1 LSSLSRKSLAA
12 AVAAVLLAGLAFLAW
27 QRGLLREDED
37 GIASGNGRIEA
48 VEIDVAARTA
58 GRISAVLVDEGDFV
72 RMGQIVATLDPD
84 QLEAQRRQAE
94 AELQQAGSAV
104 ATASSLLAQRESER
118 IAAQATVAQ
127 RAAELRS
134 AQTQLSR
141 SLGLQEKKFISPQAV
156 DDDRTRVE
164 TAQAALDAARAQVAA
179 SAAGVVNAA
188 SQVRGAQASE
198 AAARAH
204 LERVLEDLDD
214 MSLKAPAD
222 GRVQFRI
229 AEPGEVVAVGGKVLN
244 LIDLSDVYM
253 TFFLPTAAAGRLTLG
268 DEVRLVL
275 DAAPQWVI
283 PATISFVASEAQFTP
298 KTVETASEREKLMFR
313 VKAQIPADLLRKHIR
328 KVKTGLPG
336 MAYVRLD
343 PGTAWPP
350 RLQAPAH
357 RWLGSRGC
365 RCVTAAWWPWTVSAY
380 RYLPGR
386 WSDSSGRTAWASPA
400 CWPCCPGPAGCRRG
414 VWRCW
419 AAT

>member
-1 LSSLSRKSLAA
+1 MAKFGRWRLPA
-12 AVAAVLLAGLAFLAW
+12 AVALVAAGAGYYAWLQFGTAGLPP
-27 QRGLLREDED
+27 

-58 GRISAVLVDEGDFV
+58 GRISAVLVEEGDFV
-72 RMGQIVATLDPD
+72 QAGQVVATLDPD

-104 ATASSLLAQRESER
+104 ATAQSLLAQRESER
-118 IAAQATVAQ
+118 TAAQATVAQ

-188 SQVRGAQASE
+188 SQVSGAQASE

-214 MSLKAPAD
+214 MSLEAPAD

-229 AEPGEVVAVGGKVLN
+229 AEPGEVVAIGGKVLN

-268 DEVRLVL
+268 DEVRLIL
-275 DAAPQWVI
+275 DAAPEWVI
-283 PATISFVASEAQFTP
+283 PARISFVASEAQFTP

-313 VKAQIPADLLRKHIR
+313 VKAQIPPELLRKHIR

-343 PGTAWPP
+343 PGMPWPA
-350 RLQAPAH
+350 RLQ
-357 RWLGSRGC
+357 
-365 RCVTAAWWPWTVSAY
+365 VK
-380 RYLPGR
+380 LP
-386 WSDSSGRTAWASPA
+386 P
-400 CWPCCPGPAGCRRG
+400 
-414 VWRCW
+414 
-419 AAT
+419 